1 MTTENTDG
9 EQPVPLTAPAD
20 RAAMIALLDSLD
32 DASISQL
39 TQIAGALANTIEAR
53 VDTDAGLMVPA
64 FQEEFEARL
73 KVHHAT
79 HSKQLDRISME
90 DAFKAASRRAGR
102 RVGGSAGATAPFID
116 LVVDGE
122 GVALKSTAA
131 KDVRAGHLHISKLC
145 EAAWIQD
152 VRGAGPR
159 ETQCKDQIRRF
170 LAQAHRIFQ
179 LRVLPDQAFWRY
191 QLVEVPVEL
200 FRPILDLD
208 RGLFA
213 PDGPRIPVTDATG
226 PCLTLVLD
234 RSDAKI
240 TIAKIPIARCIVHAE
255 WTLPKKAGD
264 VGRADDED

>member
-1 MTTENTDG
+1 MTSPNSQG
-9 EQPVPLTAPAD
+9 VRPVAPSD
-20 RAAMIALLDSLD
+20 RATLIPLLEVLD
-32 DASISQL
+32 DASVSQL
-39 TQIAGALANTIEAR
+39 VQIAGALANAIEAT
-53 VDTDAGLMVPA
+53 VNPDAGLMVPE
-64 FQEEFEARL
+64 FQAEFEARL

-102 RVGGSAGATAPFID
+102 RVGRSAGATAPFID

-152 VRGAGPR
+152 VRGAQPR
-159 ETQCKDQIRRF
+159 EKHCKDQIRKF

-179 LRVLPDQAFWRY
+179 LRVLPDRAYWRY
-191 QLVEVPVEL
+191 QLVEVPVAL
-200 FRPILDLD
+200 FQPILDLD

-213 PDGPRIPVTDATG
+213 PDGPRIPVSDSSGA
-226 PCLTLVLD
+226 CLTLVLD

-240 TIAKIPIARCIVHAE
+240 TIARIPISRCIVHAE

-264 VGRADDED
+264 LGLGDEDE